1 MTSEPGIRIVD
12 VDADLKE
19 HVFWMLPSYDDLV
32 SAAGVCREWHAIVK
46 PIMDKLRE
54 YARGIFGPVGEGW
67 YTCDFDKHRFERDET
82 RTTWYLL
89 CSSDFSSAPFEV
101 RMTWDR
107 AYIETMLRERIEAY
121 GGLVAEQNHQVGHPN
136 RERMMHFKVT
146 PQKLILMDLVGQFHS
161 GINRENAA
169 KVLGY
174 LGPAIGHAGTWAVGV
189 DGYDYDNDVFIPAAR
204 CMFDVFSNGADDDR
218 RLVASVLV
226 SWFENEYIAMAL
238 EYFEFARPL
247 LEALDSTEV
256 TKHAAL
262 DIVTIILKF
271 PWHSLLKETMVDRG
285 IIPRIIALLGANE
298 TQATRAKAAAALKMF
313 VDGIAD
319 QGERVVESGGVLPLK
334 NLMSGSCVKTKQIAA
349 STLACMLGHGHID
362 AGHDTAELLE
372 RLVDFVLINSV
383 ADAAARFSV
392 MGRFKYW
399 NTTAIKA
406 LLKLLEEKVTTAGQ
420 ATLDA
425 AGFTLSWRAELE
437 KNAAKRRR
445 ARSQ

>member
-67 YTCDFDKHRFERDET
+67 HTCDFDKHRFERDET
-82 RTTWYLL
+82 RMTWYLL

-136 RERMMHFKVT
+136 RERKMHFKVT

-174 LGPAIGHAGTWAVGV
+174 LGPAIGGR
-189 DGYDYDNDVFIPAAR
+189 N
-204 CMFDVFSNGADDDR
+204 
-218 RLVASVLV
+218 
-226 SWFENEYIAMAL
+226 
-238 EYFEFARPL
+238 
-247 LEALDSTEV
+247 
-256 TKHAAL
+256 
-262 DIVTIILKF
+262 
-271 PWHSLLKETMVDRG
+271 
-285 IIPRIIALLGANE
+285 LG
-298 TQATRAKAAAALKMF
+298 
-313 VDGIAD
+313 
-319 QGERVVESGGVLPLK
+319 
-334 NLMSGSCVKTKQIAA
+334 C
-349 STLACMLGHGHID
+349 
-362 AGHDTAELLE
+362 
-372 RLVDFVLINSV
+372 
-383 ADAAARFSV
+383 
-392 MGRFKYW
+392 
-399 NTTAIKA
+399 
-406 LLKLLEEKVTTAGQ
+406 
-420 ATLDA
+420 
-425 AGFTLSWRAELE
+425 
-437 KNAAKRRR
+437 
-445 ARSQ
+445 RS